1 MQRFHAAAILPLY
14 NKKAT
19 IGRAIGL
26 ALASFDHA
34 QRNGALLEQGLV
46 VVVDDGSQDGGA
58 RVVEDLAATEPRLL
72 LVRQANAGAAAA
84 RNTGHAAHSRPWT
97 LLLDADDTWDK
108 AHVLRLARLCDHHP
122 EAGVVANAYR
132 RVDSEGRT
140 QHPDFA
146 RSLPQ
151 GLDGG
156 ELRRYHHA
164 TAYGAMPLSCS
175 SAAVHRDAWGA
186 VGGFAVGTTHGEDRI
201 FWSKLSRTTPI
212 AWSPVPSATYH
223 LDAPNRSTA
232 TWEPSSA
239 RAYLRHL
246 ESSLQSQK
254 HGPRDRR
261 DLETALRAEHF
272 FLGVRMAQMGF
283 GRDAGVHQ
291 QALTNLGRPEEAAY
305 VAKAIQAPDTTP
317 FRPYG
322 NDHAPATRATGY
334 QAQGHARGAR
344 C

>member
-1 MQRFHAAAILPLY
+1 MQRFHAAALLPLY
-14 NKKAT
+14 NKEAT
-19 IGRAIGL
+19 IGRAVGS

-34 QRNGALLEQGLV
+34 QRNGALLEPGLV
-46 VVVDDGSQDGGA
+46 VVVDDGSKDGGA
-58 RVVEDLAATEPRLL
+58 AIVEQMAAQDPRVL

-84 RNTGHAAHSRPWT
+84 RNTGHAAHKRPWT
-97 LLLDADDTWDK
+97 LLLDADDTWDTG
-108 AHVLRLARLCDHHP
+108 HVLRLARLSDQHP

-132 RVDSEGRT
+132 RVDPEGQI

-151 GLDGG
+151 GVDGG
-156 ELRRYHHA
+156 EMRRYHHA

-175 SAAVHRDAWGA
+175 SAGVHRDAWQV
-186 VGGFAVGTTHGEDRI
+186 VGGFPVGISHGEDRI
-201 FWSKLSRTTPI
+201 FWSKLSRVTPM
-212 AWSPVPSATYH
+212 AWSPTPSATYH

-232 TWEPSSA
+232 TWEPEKA

-246 ESSLQSQK
+246 EGTLQGEM

-261 DLETALRAEHF
+261 DLETAVRAEHF

-283 GRDAGVHQ
+283 GQDARLHQ
-291 QALTNLGRPEEAAY
+291 EALAGLGRPRESAH
-305 VAKAIQAPDTTP
+305 VAKAIRDPQGTP

-322 NDHAPATRATGY
+322 LDDDTAGQGQPKPKPNRA
-334 QAQGHARGAR
+334 ADAHR
-344 C
+344 